1 MKGKFGNLSVN
12 AKENYIYTRRLSE
25 YSELNQKLYLW
36 VIQETKLG
44 NTYYNTEGSYT
55 NYSTKFVV
63 EAKEIKRTTLPQLNL
78 ILQKFSIG
86 HWTSSTS
93 NETGNYTYINFNFP
107 SSTEN
112 RKFTLKIGKITNTTI
127 LNKIKNNDY
136 SGITELLTYAKN
148 NNSIYSKELTTTSTA
163 YFGEFSII
171 IALIFSIASA
181 WGSYYYSDKIVLA
194 SCHARPATREEDL
207 KLVNIL
213 DALMVTA
220 GLPKKP
226 DLYVVEDAQPNAFAT
241 GRNPEHAIICVT
253 TGLLQ
258 KLDYY
263 ELEGVIAHEMSHIKN
278 YDILLSA
285 VVSVFVGLIV
295 MLSDMFSRIIFWG
308 GSKDR
313 DSDSKANG
321 ILMLLGLIC
330 LILSPIFGTLMQL
343 ALSRRRE
350 FLADSTAVEFTR
362 NPDGL
367 ISALQKLENDPNEL
381 KSANSATANMYIIN
395 PFKKNGEKGKRK
407 TSSLWSTHPSTEDRI
422 EALRNIK

>member
-1 MKGKFGNLSVN
+1 MFRASKKNKF
-12 AKENYIYTRRLSE
+12 E
-25 YSELNQKLYLW
+25 
-36 VIQETKLG
+36 
-44 NTYYNTEGSYT
+44 
-55 NYSTKFVV
+55 
-63 EAKEIKRTTLPQLNL
+63 
-78 ILQKFSIG
+78 
-86 HWTSSTS
+86 
-93 NETGNYTYINFNFP
+93 
-107 SSTEN
+107 
-112 RKFTLKIGKITNTTI
+112 
-127 LNKIKNNDY
+127 
-136 SGITELLTYAKN
+136 SGIII
-148 NNSIYSKELTTTSTA
+148 SIFIIVVTLIIYYICNALN
-163 YFGEFSII
+163 FGEFSII

-181 WGSYYYSDKIVLA
+181 WCSYYYSDKIVLA

-226 DLYVVEDAQPNAFAT
+226 DLYVIEDAQPNAFAT

-395 PFKKNGEKGKRK
+395 PFKKNGEKGKKK